1 MKRVGVGFA
10 RVIVLAVIAV
20 LTTAPVLAATS
31 RAKHDSDSAG
41 PVTQTH
47 TLFFTTRTCEPDPGG
62 VVWTGYAFTSWN
74 TRFQRTAGADREIA
88 KVTYQTFAGGAD
100 CTTGR
105 NTTRDTGIQTYYPR
119 WGSTNDKT
127 WTLQLNWPTIFPHK
141 MGSVGS
147 STKGYY
153 GYRSGHPG
161 SIAATICTNVDARID
176 FVGGAWNACPD
187 L

>member
-1 MKRVGVGFA
+1 MKQVSPALVR
-10 RVIVLAVIAV
+10 LAVGALV
-20 LTTAPVLAATS
+20 ALVAASPVFAATARS
-31 RAKHDSDSAG
+31 KHDSDAAG

-47 TLFFTTRTCEPDPGG
+47 TLFFTTRSCEPDPGG

-88 KVTYQTFAGGAD
+88 KVVYRTFAGGAD
-100 CTTGR
+100 CFTGAK
-105 NTTRDTGIQTYYPR
+105 TVRDTGEATYYPR
-119 WGSTNDKT
+119 WGNSNDKT
-127 WTLQLNWPTIFPHK
+127 WTLQLNWPTIFPNY

-153 GYRSGHPG
+153 AYKTGHPG
-161 SIAATICTNVDARID
+161 SIAATICNNVDARID
-176 FVGGAWNACPD
+176 FVGGAWNECSE